1 MITLRPHQ
9 TRAVAAMQKHNKG
22 QLIKPTGAGKTLTM
36 IYDTLRQ
43 FSEEVVFEKEYNDF
57 GDYVGATTNRKLI
70 VVVAPRIL
78 LAEQLSS
85 EFLEHITNAEVL
97 HVHSGETHHTSTTNP
112 ETIYEWVCD
121 NVDQHCLIFTTYNSL
136 PRLQEAEVYADTIYF
151 DEAHNSVK
159 RNFFPATEYFS
170 ANADR
175 CYFFTA
181 TRKTSL
187 TPSKPGMNDVD
198 VYGNIICR
206 VSAPELVDG
215 GYIVPPK
222 VYAHKSKTADE
233 CGGCSYE
240 RDKHNLI
247 DIINTYGMDKVL
259 VVSKKTKDIIGLTT
273 QTDFQ
278 LQMEEMGYEVLHI
291 SSKFGAFINNQKV
304 DREVFFDTL
313 NAYGKDVGKKFVVLH
328 FDILA
333 EGLNISCLNGVV
345 FQRSTDYIKILQT
358 VGRAIRMD
366 PRDSKGI
373 REGAITPG
381 AVNTYSK
388 KFGLV
393 VTPVFDKVGISTAT
407 KINNC
412 LDTVFTHGELLDS
425 VVRR

>member
-1 MITLRPHQ
+1 MSTTTMQIKLRPHQ
-9 TRAVAAMQKHNKG
+9 ERGDVAMQQHNLG
-22 QLIKPTGAGKTLTM
+22 QLIYPTGGGKTLNM
-36 IYDTLRQ
+36 IMDAVRQ
-43 FSEEVVFEKEYNDF
+43 FQSI
-57 GDYVGATTNRKLI
+57 TPQTI

-85 EFLEHITNAEVL
+85 EFLEHITTVAVL
-97 HVHSGETHHTSTTNP
+97 HVHSGETTHFSTTKP
-112 ETIYEWVCD
+112 AEIYNWSRRAYKH
-121 NVDQHCLIFTTYNSL
+121 QLIFTTYNSL
-136 PRLQEAEVYADTIYF
+136 QRLVDAEVDVDTIYF

-159 RNFFPATEYFS
+159 RNFFPATEHFS
-170 ANADR
+170 ANANR

-181 TRKTSL
+181 TRKTSV
-187 TPSKPGMNDVD
+187 TVGKPGMNDID

-240 RDKHNLI
+240 RDKYNLI

-304 DREVFFDTL
+304 DREVFFNTL
-313 NAYGKDVGKKFVVLH
+313 NAYGKDVSKKFVVLH
-328 FDILA
+328 YDILA

-358 VGRAIRMD
+358 VGRAVRLD
-366 PRDSKGI
+366 PRDSKGM
-373 REGAITPG
+373 REGTITPG
-381 AVNTYSK
+381 AVNTYNK

-393 VTPVFDKVGISTAT
+393 VTPVFDKVGISTAS

-425 VVRR
+425 VVRK